1 MTTPSP
7 TPEEQVQMDLVEAYD
22 SIQSRYSL
30 DDDSMLRHLQDFVA
44 KEIAWVAARSV
55 EAIFEPLQNLRVQK
69 WDDEEGAK

>member
-1 MTTPSP
+1 MTTTP
-7 TPEEQVQMDLVEAYD
+7 TTEEQIQMDLVEAYD

-55 EAIFEPLQNLRVQK
+55 EAIFEPLQNLRASSPP
-69 WDDEEGAK
+69 DAER